1 MNLENSGTAH
11 STRRTFKAIERGQAV
26 DDKEVT
32 IGEGQVLFRQ
42 NEKGGDLYFI
52 KTGTV
57 ELSVRDEE
65 TGTEAIVATIGD
77 RSVIGTMSFRGAPR
91 SAATIAKGEV
101 KLVRDGSSSGSNA
114 ESLTSLGRA
123 LIKTYRAT
131 SGN

>member
-77 RSVIGTMSFRGAPR
+77 RSVIGTMSFLEGAPR
-91 SAATIAKGEV
+91 SATAIAKGEV
-101 KLVRDGSSSGSNA
+101 KLVRVSEVIGI
-114 ESLTSLGRA
+114 EC
-123 LIKTYRAT
+123 
-131 SGN
+131 